1 VSRPTSPL
9 VATALLLTA
18 CASGAPPR
26 AASPVPQA
34 PPPLKDRLAAG
45 IVTVRVTGQE
55 WNWKTPWAKQGP
67 WTRSMTG
74 LVVPGPRIL
83 VASAGLGNSLLFEVQ
98 KEGRDPRTP
107 ARLVLADHEGPL
119 GLIEVD
125 DPEFWK
131 GLAPLPIAA
140 RAPASGPA
148 TLHRWQRSGQIDS
161 AQGTV
166 RQARAGRHGLS
177 RVSLLTLDVT
187 ATMEGGGESE
197 VVMAGEE
204 VVGLATGKSGDQ
216 VAVMASPVL
225 RQFLADAASGSYRGF
240 ARAGIGWQD
249 LTNPDLRS
257 ALGLTSDEGGIR
269 ITRVLPHG
277 SGADVLKP
285 GDVILEI
292 AGRPLDPTG
301 QFDHPDFGRMAFP
314 LLFSDGRRPGD
325 ALPMKVLRDGQ
336 RMSVAVTLKR
346 MVAED
351 DRIPPYVFGR
361 GPDYAVEGGLV
372 FQEMSG
378 PYLSTWGDWSRRAPP
393 RLLIAYDREG
403 AEPTPERPRII
414 LLTSV
419 LPDSANL
426 GYQDLRDMI
435 VDKVNGQP
443 IGSMEDLR
451 RAFAKPVGGFH
462 VVEFLPGYMPGRIVL
477 DAAEAEAAAERIRT
491 AYGVLPTP

>member
-1 VSRPTSPL
+1 V
-9 VATALLLTA
+9 
-18 CASGAPPR
+18 
-26 AASPVPQA
+26 
-34 PPPLKDRLAAG
+34 AAG
-45 IVTVRVTGQE
+45 VVTVRVTGQE

-67 WTRSMTG
+67 WMRSMTG

-98 KEGRDPRTP
+98 KEGREPRTP

-119 GLIEVD
+119 GLLEVD
-125 DPEFWK
+125 DPGFWK
-131 GLAPLPIAA
+131 GLEPLPLAA
-140 RAPASGPA
+140 RAPGSGPV
-148 TLHRWQRSGQIDS
+148 TLYRWQRSGQIDS
-161 AQGTV
+161 ALGTV

-187 ATMEGGGESE
+187 ATMEGGGDSE
-197 VVMAGEE
+197 VAIAAEE

-249 LTNPDLRS
+249 LTNPDLRA

-292 AGRPLDPTG
+292 AGHPLDPTG
-301 QFDHPDFGRMAFP
+301 QFDHPGFGRMAFP

-325 ALPMKVLRDGQ
+325 GLPMKVLRDGQ

-346 MVAED
+346 MLAED

-361 GPDYAVEGGLV
+361 GPDYAVMGGLV
-372 FQEMSG
+372 FQDMSG

-403 AEPTPERPRII
+403 AEPTSERPRIV

-426 GYQDLRDMI
+426 GYQDLRDLI
-435 VDKVNGQP
+435 VDKVNGRP
-443 IGSMEDLR
+443 IGSMDDLR
-451 RAFAKPVGGFH
+451 RAFAEPVGGFH
-462 VVEFLPGYMPGRIVL
+462 VVEFLPGQTPGRIVL
-477 DAAEAEAAAERIRT
+477 DAAEAQAADGRIRA
-491 AYGVLPTP
+491 AYGVRPPP